1 MDEAE
6 ALAIWKQRQEEASP
20 MKVASDLTPC
30 AAGLLCLAADFMTS
44 TGELV
49 ETPHL
54 FEHTDGSKCLL
65 GKCKGAENA

>member
-1 MDEAE
+1 
-6 ALAIWKQRQEEASP
+6 